1 LDIIVIFVVMNVE
14 ELKTSIGHLQ
24 LDLRG
29 NWGWDYKPRLEE
41 LIDLLNQLR
50 VYAVDDPKDYDLEV
64 NNFEIDGLIRTAQGE
79 IDDPSDGRIFRGG
92 YLYGYESEEGR
103 TQEVYDYLQRV
114 LSHPEYNNIEVS
126 LLYKREQKLNDLG
139 L

>member
-1 LDIIVIFVVMNVE
+1 MNVE
-14 ELKTSIGHLQ
+14 ELKTAIGHLQ

-29 NWGWDYKPRLEE
+29 NAAGWKQIVCVSAIKERLEE
-41 LIDLLNQLR
+41 LIGLLNQLKS
-50 VYAVDDPKDYDLEV
+50 YAVENPKDFDLEV
-64 NNFEIDGLIRTAQGE
+64 NDFEINNLIETTQGE

-114 LSHPEYNNIEVS
+114 LSYPEDNNIEVS
-126 LLYKREQKLNDLG
+126 LLYKRDQKLNDLG
-139 L
+139 V